1 MAEKEMVEETKSMM
15 LHLCRLA
22 IEDIE
27 AEYFTK
33 QSIKSGFPVGVSGE
47 QLKAMMD
54 PQCDENGNYLGSS
67 KCNFCI
73 TSKGQAH
80 RGKIDKC
87 PQEVIDNL

>member
-1 MAEKEMVEETKSMM
+1 MCA
-15 LHLCRLA
+15 
-22 IEDIE
+22 
-27 AEYFTK
+27 
-33 QSIKSGFPVGVSGE
+33 QG
-47 QLKAMMD
+47 MD

-73 TSKGQAH
+73 TSKGKAH